1 MLARLLLSAALLVS
15 LSACATGA
23 RPSAMT
29 ASISSD
35 TVISDTSSLR
45 KSITVVEVSGGKETN
60 PLWTSQVDNAAF
72 KDALEQSLTLH
83 AMIAETSPRYNLEA
97 KLLELDQ
104 PFGGFNMT
112 VGSRVFYRLAD
123 ATSNER
129 VYETEIN
136 CEYTA
141 ELSDAFLGYERLK
154 LANEGAIKKNIA
166 LFIEALVVEMN
177 KRDAAAAVP
186 SAQLAPA
193 PSTSGS

>member
-1 MLARLLLSAALLVS
+1 
-15 LSACATGA
+15 
-23 RPSAMT
+23 MT
-29 ASISSD
+29 APISSD
-35 TVISDTSSLR
+35 TVISETSSLR
-45 KSITVVEVSGGKETN
+45 KSIAVVEVSGGKETN
-60 PLWTSQVDNAAF
+60 PLWTSQVDDAAF
-72 KDALEQSLTLH
+72 KEALEQSLTLH
-83 AMIAETSPRYNLEA
+83 AMIAETSPRYKLEA

-123 ATSNER
+123 AVSNER
-129 VYETEIN
+129 VYETEID

-166 LFIEALVVEMN
+166 LFIEALVAEMK

-186 SAQLAPA
+186 SAQLVPTS
-193 PSTSGS
+193 PVSGS